1 MTTFAKKTLTAAVAA
16 LSIGAA
22 VTMSAGTAEAKG
34 GKGAAIAGGIIAG
47 VVGGA
52 ILGSIANANAGYVEV
67 APAYGSCWLEKR
79 PVYNQWG
86 DFMGYRRIRVCNP

>member
-1 MTTFAKKTLTAAVAA
+1 MTNVVKKTLTAAVAA

-34 GKGAAIAGGIIAG
+34 GHNGAFFGGVVAGL
-47 VVGGA
+47 VGGA
-52 ILGSIANANAGYVEV
+52 LLGGIANANAGYVEV